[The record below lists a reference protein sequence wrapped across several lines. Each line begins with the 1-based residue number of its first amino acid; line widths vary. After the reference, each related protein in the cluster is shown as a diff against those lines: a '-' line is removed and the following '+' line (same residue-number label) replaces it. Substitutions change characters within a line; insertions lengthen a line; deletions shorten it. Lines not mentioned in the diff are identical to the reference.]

1 MEGIFAK
8 IETTKGEILIEL
20 TYKLAPGTVANFIN
34 LAEGLK
40 ENNYKEIGEP
50 FYNGLKFHRVI
61 DDFMIQGGCPL
72 GSGTGDPGYKFDDE
86 FHKDLKHDREGTL
99 SMANSGPNSNGSQFF
114 ITHIPTNWLDG
125 KHTVFGYVK
134 TGQDVV
140 NQIVK
145 DDIIKDIT
153 IQRHGEDSI
162 KWDSLSAFQEFNSNA
177 EIRKK
182 EAIESSE
189 KAIASITNGM
199 KKTKNGL
206 YYSILKSGGG
216 KSPLKGDKVSVHYK
230 GILIDG
236 TVFDSS
242 YQRNEP
248 ITFSLGIGQV
258 IAGWDEGIM
267 LLKKGSKAKFVIPSN
282 LAYGSQGAGGIIPP
296 DATLI
301 FEVEL
306 IEF

>member
-20 TYKLAPGTVANFIN
+20 TYKLTPGTVANFIN

-86 FHKDLKHDREGTL
+86 FHKDLKHDRKGTL

-206 YYSILKSGGG
+206 YYSILKSGRG
-216 KSPLKGDKVSVHYK
+216 KSPLKGDNVSVHYK
-230 GILIDG
+230 GTLIDG

>member
-20 TYKLAPGTVANFIN
+20 TYKLTPGTVANFIN
-34 LAEGLK
+34 LAEGLN
-40 ENNYKEIGEP
+40 ENNYKGIGEP

-86 FHKDLKHDREGTL
+86 FHKDLKHDRKGTL

-206 YYSILKSGGG
+206 YYSILKPGRGE
-216 KSPLKGDKVSVHYK
+216 SPLKGDKVSVHYK

>member
-20 TYKLAPGTVANFIN
+20 TYKLTPGTVANFIN
-34 LAEGLK
+34 LAEGLN
-40 ENNYKEIGEP
+40 ENNYKGIGEP

-86 FHKDLKHDREGTL
+86 FHKDLKHNRKGTL

-199 KKTKNGL
+199 NKTKNGL
-206 YYSILKSGGG
+206 YYSILKSGRG

>member
-1 MEGIFAK
+1 MEGIFAR

-20 TYKLAPGTVANFIN
+20 TYKLTPGTVANFIN
-34 LAEGLK
+34 LSEGLK
-40 ENNYKEIGEP
+40 ENDYKELGEP

-86 FHKDLKHDREGTL
+86 FHKDLKHNREGTL
-99 SMANSGPNSNGSQFF
+99 SMANSGPNTNGSQFF

-134 TGQDVV
+134 KGQNVV
-140 NQIVK
+140 NQIAK
-145 DDIIKDIT
+145 DDIIKNIT
-153 IQRHGEDSI
+153 IDRYGEDSK
-162 KWDSLSAFQEFNSNA
+162 KWDSVVAFNEFNSKG

-182 EAIESSE
+182 EAIESSK

-206 YYSILKSGGG
+206 FYSILKSGIGN
-216 KSPLKGDKVSVHYK
+216 SPLKGDKVSVHYK
-230 GILIDG
+230 GSLIDG

-267 LLKKGSKAKFVIPSN
+267 LLNKGSKARFVIPSN

>member
-20 TYKLAPGTVANFIN
+20 TYKLTPGTVANFIN

-86 FHKDLKHDREGTL
+86 FHKDLKHDRKGTL

-145 DDIIKDIT
+145 DDIIKDII

-189 KAIASITNGM
+189 KAIISITNGM

-206 YYSILKSGGG
+206 YYSILKSGRG
-216 KSPLKGDKVSVHYK
+216 KSPLKGDNVSVHYK
-230 GILIDG
+230 GTLIDG

>member
-1 MEGIFAK
+1 
-8 IETTKGEILIEL
+8 
-20 TYKLAPGTVANFIN
+20 
-34 LAEGLK
+34 
-40 ENNYKEIGEP
+40 
-50 FYNGLKFHRVI
+50 
-61 DDFMIQGGCPL
+61 MIQGGCPL
-72 GSGTGDPGYKFDDE
+72 GSGTGDPGYKFNDE
-86 FHKDLKHDREGTL
+86 FHKDLKHNRKGTL

-199 KKTKNGL
+199 NKTKNGL
-206 YYSILKSGGG
+206 YYSILKSGRG

>member
-1 MEGIFAK
+1 MEGIFAR

-20 TYKLAPGTVANFIN
+20 TYRLTPGTVANFIN
-34 LAEGLK
+34 LSQGLK
-40 ENNYKEIGEP
+40 ENNYKDLGEP

-72 GSGTGDPGYKFDDE
+72 G
-86 FHKDLKHDREGTL
+86 KDLKHYRAGTL
-99 SMANSGPNSNGSQFF
+99 SMANSGPNTNGSQFF
-114 ITHIPTNWLDG
+114 ITHVPTSWLDG

-134 TGQDVV
+134 KGQDVV
-140 NQIVK
+140 NQIVR
-145 DDIIKDIT
+145 DDIIKNIT
-153 IQRHGEDSI
+153 IDRNGEYAK
-162 KWDSLSAFQEFNSNA
+162 KWDSVLAFDQFNSQG
-177 EIRKK
+177 ETRKK
-182 EAIESSE
+182 EAIESSK
-189 KAIASITNGM
+189 KAIASVTNGM

-206 YYSILKSGGG
+206 YYSILEPGIGN
-216 KSPLKGDKVSVHYK
+216 SPLKGDKVSVHYK
-230 GILIDG
+230 GSLTDG

-248 ITFSLGIGQV
+248 ITFSLGVGQV

-267 LLKKGSKAKFVIPSN
+267 LLNKGSKAKFVIPSN

-296 DATLI
+296 NATLI

>member
-1 MEGIFAK
+1 MEGIFAR

-20 TYKLAPGTVANFIN
+20 TYRLTPGTVANFIN
-34 LAEGLK
+34 LSQGLK
-40 ENNYKEIGEP
+40 ENNYKDLGEP

-72 GSGTGDPGYKFDDE
+72 GSGIGGPGYKFDDE
-86 FHKDLKHDREGTL
+86 FHKDLKHYRAGTL
-99 SMANSGPNSNGSQFF
+99 SMANSGPNTNGSQFF
-114 ITHIPTNWLDG
+114 ITHVPTSWLDG

-134 TGQDVV
+134 KGQDVV
-140 NQIVK
+140 NQIVR
-145 DDIIKDIT
+145 DDIIKNIT
-153 IQRHGEDSI
+153 IDRNGEHAK
-162 KWDSLSAFQEFNSNA
+162 KWDSVLAFEQFNSQG
-177 EIRKK
+177 ETRKK
-182 EAIESSE
+182 EAIESSK

-206 YYSILKSGGG
+206 YYSILEPGIGN
-216 KSPLKGDKVSVHYK
+216 SPLKGDKVSVHYK
-230 GILIDG
+230 GSLTDG

-248 ITFSLGIGQV
+248 ITFSLGVGQV

-267 LLKKGSKAKFVIPSN
+267 LLNKGSKAKFVIPSN

-296 DATLI
+296 NATLI

>member
-20 TYKLAPGTVANFIN
+20 TYKLTPGTVANFIN
-34 LAEGLK
+34 LAEGLS

-86 FHKDLKHDREGTL
+86 FHKDLKHNRKGTL

-206 YYSILKSGGG
+206 YYSILKSGRG

>member
-20 TYKLAPGTVANFIN
+20 EYKLAPGTVANFIN
-34 LAEGLK
+34 LAQGLN
-40 ENNYKEIGEP
+40 ENNYKELGEP

-72 GSGTGDPGYKFDDE
+72 GLGTGDPGYKFDDE
-86 FHKDLKHDREGTL
+86 FHKDLRHNREGTL

-114 ITHIPTNWLDG
+114 ITHIPTDWLDG

-134 TGQDVV
+134 KGQDVV
-140 NQIVK
+140 NQIKK
-145 DDIIKDIT
+145 DDIIMNIA
-153 IQRHGEDSI
+153 IERYGEVSK
-162 KWDSLSAFQEFNSNA
+162 KWDSVLKFKDFNSKG
-177 EIRKK
+177 EIKKK
-182 EAIESSE
+182 EAIKSSK
-189 KAIASITNGM
+189 KAIISITEGM

-206 YYSILKSGGG
+206 YYSILKAGVGDN
-216 KSPLKGDKVSVHYK
+216 PLKGDNVSVHYT
-230 GILIDG
+230 GSLVDG

-267 LLKKGSKAKFVIPSN
+267 LLNKGSKARFVIPSN

>member
-20 TYKLAPGTVANFIN
+20 TYKLTPGTVANFIN

-86 FHKDLKHDREGTL
+86 FHKDLKHDRKGTL

-189 KAIASITNGM
+189 KAITSITNGM

-206 YYSILKSGGG
+206 YYSILKSGRG

-230 GILIDG
+230 GILVDG
-236 TVFDSS
+236 TIFDSS
-242 YQRNEP
+242 YERNEP